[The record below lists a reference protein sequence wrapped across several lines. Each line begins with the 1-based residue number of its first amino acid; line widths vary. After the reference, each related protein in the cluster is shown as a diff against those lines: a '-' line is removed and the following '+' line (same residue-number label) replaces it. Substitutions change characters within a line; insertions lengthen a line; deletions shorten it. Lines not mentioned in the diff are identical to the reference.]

1 MCGFV
6 RVFVYRTDNQLDAD
20 SLAKPQSVTES
31 GSSLPKTP
39 FSLRLRSLTVL

>member
-6 RVFVYRTDNQLDAD
+6 RVFGYRTDNQTDAD
-20 SLAKPQSVTES
+20 SLEKLRSVTES
-31 GSSLPKTP
+31 GSSLPKML